1 MFTRKRKALDMYN
14 TSYESEITT
23 LIQEIKN
30 LLSEKNIVIN
40 EEIIQETKDINIRLT
55 NKNDNNNL
63 VGKINGGVGEFYI
76 IENGEEIEKDA
87 FTITWLKVEPNYQ
100 GHNLGTFLIIY
111 SIYLCKINFSDI
123 QYIFLEDDTDETDPT
138 KNIYVKL
145 GFIYQKIKETVQLED
160 GQFLSVNNGAE
171 MQLNIADFFNNI
183 LIDKL
188 NKIKLTKKNWNK
200 IGGGKMKR
208 KRKRKTK
215 KMKKSKRMKKP
226 KR

>member
-1 MFTRKRKALDMYN
+1 MFTRKRKAVDMYN
-14 TSYESEITT
+14 TSYESEIVT

-55 NKNDNNNL
+55 DKNDNNNL
-63 VGKINGGVGEFYI
+63 VGKINGGVGEFNI

-87 FTITWLKVEPNYQ
+87 FTITWLKVEPTYQ
-100 GHNLGTFLIIY
+100 GHNLATFLIIY

-171 MQLNIADFFNNI
+171 MQLNIADFFNNV

-188 NKIKLTKKNWNK
+188 NKIKLSIKNWNK
-200 IGGGKMKR
+200 IMGGKNRSVR
-208 KRKRKTK
+208 KRKSK
-215 KMKKSKRMKKP
+215 K
-226 KR
+226 